1 MVMSNVP
8 KDIKQIEEAIWEIPD
23 SYKKGMNVPARIV
36 ANKAVL
42 DAMDPGVFDQVTNV
56 ACLPGIQRY
65 ALCMP
70 DGH

>member
-1 MVMSNVP
+1 MVNLP
-8 KDIKQIEEAIWEIPD
+8 KEVKEINETTWEIPET
-23 SYKKGMNVPARIV
+23 YKKGMNVPARII
-36 ANKAVL
+36 ATKKL
-42 DAMDPGVFDQVTNV
+42 LHDMDAGVFDQVTNV